1 MKQEVRVRLPIAFDE
16 GSAKSADSPGSRRA
30 RVAELVIKKGAVSVE
45 ELADDQGVSSMT
57 IYRDVSWLEEAGML
71 QRHNGKVVAKA
82 SGLQEAS
89 ARFRLDQSEA
99 AKEQIGACAAA
110 MVPSGSSIM
119 LDDSTS
125 GVWVVRALRD
135 IASMSIVTNSLLVAE
150 EAGRSGAE
158 NLIIVGGA
166 YREWAESLV
175 GAAAVD
181 MIGQMHAN
189 FAMVSA
195 SGISDWSCFHP
206 YEEIV
211 AVKRAMLESAET
223 RILLL
228 DHTKFAR
235 KALYRFAKMAEF
247 TTVVVDSETPKELV
261 ARMRDAG
268 VGVTVAPR
276 AGSARV

>member
-1 MKQEVRVRLPIAFDE
+1 MAGARE
-16 GSAKSADSPGSRRA
+16 GQASGPRA
-30 RVAELVIKKGAVSVE
+30 RQYAIAQAVIGKGKSTIEELVD
-45 ELADDQGVSSMT
+45 LTGVSAMT

-125 GVWVVRALRD
+125 GVWVVRAMRD

-158 NLIIVGGA
+158 NLIIVGGV

-175 GAAAVD
+175 GTAAVG
-181 MIGQMHAN
+181 MISQMHAN

-247 TTVVVDSETPKELV
+247 TTVVVDSATPKELV

-268 VGVTVAPR
+268 VDVTVAPR
-276 AGSARV
+276 ARAARV